1 MNITQKE
8 LVRRLAEASGCDAKT
23 AEEMLSATGSA
34 LAELCA
40 AMDAV
45 AVPGFGTFMPVKSDE
60 RISTESGQRVLL
72 PPAINVMFNPSV
84 LLRKQFE
91 G

>member
-23 AEEMLSATGSA
+23 AEEMLSAI
-34 LAELCA
+34 AELCA

-45 AVPGFGTFMPVKSDE
+45 AVPGFGTFMPVKTDE